1 MAPNLPGFIW
11 SSECPTGTRCPPP
24 KPHKLVKQFPVC
36 SVRLT
41 RLLPG
46 GSFFSFCTYRSW
58 GLTSHHAANGQILC
72 SIFWRKIKHFTTKQ
86 RSFALSVCSFVSFP
100 ATFENFNN
108 YSLSQ
113 GKESKTWL
121 SDMRGS
127 WTEVG
132 VTKHTRFCSK
142 NTFYTLFRH
151 TSQLFKLLVHKN
163 KNKMILRPLHCRI
176 TEKQFLLISLSQASR
191 HHTAACPCG

>member
-1 MAPNLPGFIW
+1 MTLYEWPCLALSDQVGIPLEHAAQHQNPTNW
-11 SSECPTGTRCPPP
+11 S
-24 KPHKLVKQFPVC
+24 KQLPVC

-46 GSFFSFCTYRSW
+46 SSFFSFCTYRSW

-86 RSFALSVCSFVSFP
+86 SSFALPVCSFVSFP

-142 NTFYTLFRH
+142 NTFHTLFRH
-151 TSQLFKLLVHKN
+151 TSQLFRLLVHK
-163 KNKMILRPLHCRI
+163 KRRSDLTI
-176 TEKQFLLISLSQASR
+176 
-191 HHTAACPCG
+191 